1 MSNKKKDYQ
10 IWTDKNTWAD
20 VLARFNKKKQKKNH
34 SNKYILIAILFAF
47 VGLIVILDSGIK
59 LKEVHFERTIKE
71 VELHNLNLKMNER
84 LKMGVREEIIHLAG
98 ISMLITAYSEFDSCH
113 YEDCKMASGKS
124 AYVGAIACPRNWEL
138 GKQVIID
145 GKTYTCEDRYNLNL
159 EDRIDIFMGY
169 GEENYLKAVSYGKQ
183 IKEIYLLDKK

>member
-34 SNKYILIAILFAF
+34 SNKYILIAILFFF
-47 VGLIVILDSGIK
+47 VGLIVSLNSLITLQETRQEVIE
-59 LKEVHFERTIKE
+59 KEII
-71 VELHNLNLKMNER
+71 LHNLNLKVSDR

-113 YEDCKMASGKS
+113 YEGCKMASGKP
-124 AYVGAIACPRNWEL
+124 AYVGAIACPRDWEL
-138 GKQVIID
+138 GKQVIIE
-145 GKTYTCEDRYNLNL
+145 GITYTCEDRYNLNL

-169 GEENYLKAVSYGKQ
+169 GKDSYIKAINYGKQ
-183 IKEIYLLDKK
+183 IKTVIHK

>member
-1 MSNKKKDYQ
+1 M
-10 IWTDKNTWAD
+10 
-20 VLARFNKKKQKKNH
+20 
-34 SNKYILIAILFAF
+34 SNKYILIAIFVAF

-71 VELHNLNLKMNER
+71 VELHNINLKMNEG

>member
-1 MSNKKKDYQ
+1 M
-10 IWTDKNTWAD
+10 
-20 VLARFNKKKQKKNH
+20 

-98 ISMLITAYSEFDSCH
+98 IYDFDV
-113 YEDCKMASGKS
+113 EIALNMAERESQFGK
-124 AYVGAIACPRNWEL
+124 YNYNWE
-138 GKQVIID
+138 GSSAKGVYQFID
-145 GKTYTCEDRYNLNL
+145 KTWKHYCEGNVLDQTDNIKCFL
-159 EDRIDIFMGY
+159 ELYPEHSGWW
-169 GEENYLKAVSYGKQ
+169 GV
-183 IKEIYLLDKK
+183 

>member
-1 MSNKKKDYQ
+1 MPNKNKDCQ
-10 IWTDKNTWAD
+10 TWTDQNTWAD
-20 VLARFNKKKQKKNH
+20 VFARFNKKKQKKNH

-98 ISMLITAYSEFDSCH
+98 IYGVDEETALR
-113 YEDCKMASGKS
+113 
-124 AYVGAIACPRNWEL
+124 IAECESQFNKYPINWE
-138 GKQVIID
+138 GSTAQGVYMWTDPSWNYIEAKGSQ
-145 GKTYTCEDRYNLNL
+145 LNQT
-159 EDRIDIFMGY
+159 ENIRQFMIWY
-169 GEENYLKAVSYGKQ
+169 PEHKNWWKCK
-183 IKEIYLLDKK
+183 

>member
-1 MSNKKKDYQ
+1 MPNKKKDYQ
-10 IWTDKNTWAD
+10 IWTDQNTWAD
-20 VLARFNKKKQKKNH
+20 VFARFNKKKQKKNH

-98 ISMLITAYSEFDSCH
+98 IYDFDL
-113 YEDCKMASGKS
+113 EIALNMAERESQFGK
-124 AYVGAIACPRNWEL
+124 YNYNWE
-138 GKQVIID
+138 GSSAKGIYQFI
-145 GKTYTCEDRYNLNL
+145 NLTW
-159 EDRIDIFMGY
+159 
-169 GEENYLKAVSYGKQ
+169 ENYCQGDVLNQ
-183 IKEIYLLDKK
+183 TDNIKCFLELYPEHSGWWEV